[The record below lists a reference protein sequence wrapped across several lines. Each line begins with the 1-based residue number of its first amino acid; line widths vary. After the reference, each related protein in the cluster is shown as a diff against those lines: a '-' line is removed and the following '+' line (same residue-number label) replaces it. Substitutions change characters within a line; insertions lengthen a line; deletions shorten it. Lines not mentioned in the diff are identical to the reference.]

1 MGCHPVRARTDSED
15 SSDARKEWEMN
26 GLYAVSNFG
35 GCAFDLQNLGSAER
49 SAARDK
55 PGLAQASQASAATSP
70 IEFAMR
76 RLSWIEDIHGCSTN
90 YVLVPNPFE
99 IIFSTSMRSC
109 SVAYNRRVAK
119 R

>member
-35 GCAFDLQNLGSAER
+35 GCAFDLQRLDSEER
-49 SAARDK
+49 SATKDR
-55 PGLAQASQASAATSP
+55 PGLAQASQASAAMSP
-70 IEFAMR
+70 IEFAIR

-90 YVLVPNPFE
+90 YVLGPEPL
-99 IIFSTSMRSC
+99 
-109 SVAYNRRVAK
+109 
-119 R
+119 